1 VAPGPVISKFIN
13 TLRELSS
20 YKEFLRSQVEHV
32 LLERLTNFMTVDLQ
46 EAKES
51 RRRFD
56 KAVHSY
62 DQAREKFVSLKK
74 NTRGD
79 IVAELEE
86 DLENS
91 KSAFEKSRFNLV
103 C

>member
-1 VAPGPVISKFIN
+1 
-13 TLRELSS
+13 
-20 YKEFLRSQVEHV
+20 VEHV

-86 DLENS
+86 VLAIYFIYVNIQ
-91 KSAFEKSRFNLV
+91 EKSPYPYSGMHKLYM
-103 C
+103 CTI